1 MKKRIFLELVLVLVL
16 VLTIFL
22 TACTSDK
29 QKNKEMDGGV
39 HMNHITGKVIEIKED
54 NRVLIE
60 ITKERGGYK
69 IDDRVV
75 LVYDKYL
82 VYDTESPDAES
93 EEIIPSI
100 GDEVS
105 AQFWDT
111 DVTHNEDYD
120 YIKVIEAALYA
131 TK

>member
-1 MKKRIFLELVLVLVL
+1 MKKRIFLELVL

-100 GDEVS
+100 GDE
-105 AQFWDT
+105 
-111 DVTHNEDYD
+111 
-120 YIKVIEAALYA
+120 
-131 TK
+131 